1 MENKSFYRLS
11 LRLVSNCF
19 MAASNPYFLA
29 VRKDK
34 GSLLFCKGENLA
46 MCGEGVFAEG
56 ILSPI
61 FLILELGVEN

>member
-1 MENKSFYRLS
+1 
-11 LRLVSNCF
+11 

-29 VRKDK
+29 VRKDE

-46 MCGEGVFAEG
+46 MCGEGVFAED